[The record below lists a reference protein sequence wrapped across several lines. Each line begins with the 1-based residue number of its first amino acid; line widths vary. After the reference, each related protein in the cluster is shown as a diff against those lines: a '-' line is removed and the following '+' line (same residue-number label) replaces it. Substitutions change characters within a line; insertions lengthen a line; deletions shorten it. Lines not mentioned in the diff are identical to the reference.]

1 MASKIVV
8 GQIKQWE
15 EPIGVMNAKFMA
27 ANSEVHTS
35 LNWQDATLVIHE
47 GKPERVYT
55 QSEVDKLL
63 LTLQE
68 FGDFS
73 GILRHKIKE
82 AGFDVPQPID
92 PK

>member
-1 MASKIVV
+1 MAKKIE
-8 GQIKQWE
+8 GAAIDHNGWIEFDQAPD
-15 EPIGVMNAKFMA
+15 EPGP
-27 ANSEVHTS
+27 
-35 LNWQDATLVIHE
+35 WQSATLVIHE